1 MRRAYMTGKR
11 LFAGLLAAMIAAG
24 GPVVYG
30 AGQEASDL
38 AVHTPAAVYFD
49 LSAGGSVTLQMR
61 DAEEQIHETVLSV
74 KGDQTVISEQI
85 LQADG
90 TPAGEAAVRNEQYED
105 DSWCLETE
113 TGREI
118 ALQVRPDT
126 GYMVTVCDLTD
137 VDGHTESIRDRVDAD
152 SIFVQ
157 AGKTERVRI
166 VFSADSGAAGLQEDL
181 SGQENPEAAGGYSG
195 EQKPD
200 EKTENPAVENMDPA
214 EKSGAAG
221 SEIPET
227 LPGKTAEHAEPDG
240 GFADP
245 VQNPQSSRPDSTAE
259 EKTEKDADT
268 LSDETLSGADVTK
281 QEAGHKLTDA
291 VVEQYLLEHVDENY
305 TQKDF
310 LQVVNLMNAQQTLF
324 SAAYLPEGTALDQ
337 AMTEDRYLDH
347 WLGSY
352 RYMVPVYWMSESSDY
367 YVAFLNTMQNDPN
380 ASVRDVSFAE
390 NNTAG
395 NAVGGCVFDG
405 NTGIVYIPASLYH
418 AAEDPD
424 LMQIGTIQAQLL
436 QAVSGTADGTE
447 ATSACEV
454 LTGREKTLTAE
465 TAAEPVLDLET
476 TVQTAAGMNPG
487 KLQVAVNGMPLTE
500 DYYSYNRKTGEL
512 TIAMSSAAV
521 ATVDVTEEKSSIL
534 EKIVGAVGARTV
546 YAVTESN
553 MPNVYKNLKLKLP
566 SYVQEGMYL
575 QGNII
580 DTMMSNGTDA
590 YNELKDSG
598 EGVPNVYAYEYT
610 HGHPDYDW
618 NEKNSDGTFKH
629 AAGELIDLIY
639 NGERQETVSGETV
652 TRKLKYSKL
661 SMYTDAWWQV
671 LNFSH
676 ADSRSMNVYTAA
688 GKKTEDPR
696 VSLAV
701 LGNIPLTCSHITC
714 PLGNISGGVQDP
726 DEDDLDSG
734 AVNLRVKVRVRVFE
748 RNEAEGYAV
757 LGVLAAHHKV
767 AAGEADNGQTGVAV
781 FKVAIEPTTAKM
793 HIRKTSAA
801 AEVSEG
807 NGLYSLADAVYT
819 IYRDEACTQKVDEF
833 RTNAEGVSNTVTLQM
848 GTDYWY
854 KETTAPKGFYPDKK
868 IRKIQLDGNEAEHV
882 ETVGE
887 EPKEAVPELLISKVD
902 SETGEAKPQGDA
914 SLAGA
919 EFTVRHFGAENASGT
934 PLHTWVF
941 RTDEEGKIRFDE
953 KYLVTGTFVKNAA
966 GKNTFPLGYYTF
978 EETKTPEGYQP
989 LGKTF
994 SVSLLENGEGVRW
1007 SDADFLKGYRAEEP
1021 VMHGNIQVTKQ
1032 DIELNKAEALAGGSL
1047 AGIRFEVKN
1056 ASREPIMYQGKKILP
1071 GETVLV
1077 LETDESGE
1085 ASAEENTLPYGTYT
1099 VQELP
1104 SDKQNKSACDSY
1116 LLTDTGAH
1124 AVEIRQEGETKQLIC
1139 KDQIK
1144 RSALAFRKTDDADD
1158 RGMAKIPFVLELTET
1173 GERHILLTD
1182 KNGCFNTEKYLHSL
1196 ETNRLDGILETYTA
1210 EDVIPD
1216 EELQDYAYGT
1226 WFGTGREG
1234 TIAPVN
1240 DALRALPYG
1249 NYVLSELRCKANQGR
1264 RLIQDYAFTIE
1275 EDGEQFDFNNLRNR
1289 PDQISIGT
1297 TMTDEGSGGHN
1308 ASLGEVGL
1316 IHLTDAVECH
1326 GLTAGETYFMQA
1338 VLMEQVSEEV
1348 FRADNAEKQRTPVKG
1363 ELLFTADDEHM
1374 TVNVPLQAFA
1384 APTETLQVVAFE
1396 RLYAVTE
1403 DGKRGQQVA
1412 SHEDIS
1418 DAGQTVRIPVI
1429 HTEAADQNTGG
1440 NTGTAGEAQIIID
1453 TVSYS
1458 GLIPGET
1465 YEVSGTLIDHE
1476 TGKALL
1482 IHEKPV
1488 EGARSFTAEKESGSI
1503 QIHFQLDSR
1512 ELSGKT
1518 VVVFEE
1524 LYQIIPEGE
1533 EKNGPGRILTAVHKD
1548 PEDAAQ
1554 SIVYP
1559 EPEQP
1564 PEDSGK
1570 EKKTPEKKK
1579 ITPSPTK
1586 EPDKPVITT
1595 VPEITK
1601 RRTPVT
1607 GDPAGTMLFAGI
1619 CTTAACGIA
1628 VLIHII
1634 LHRKRR

>member
-1 MRRAYMTGKR
+1 MTGKR
-11 LFAGLLAAMIAAG
+11 LFAGLLAALIAAG
-24 GPVVYG
+24 GPAVYG
-30 AGQEASDL
+30 AGQEETDQ

-49 LSAGGSVTLQMR
+49 MSAGGCVTMQMR

-74 KGDQTVISEQI
+74 EGDQTVISEQI

-90 TPAGEAAVRNEQYED
+90 TPVSEPVVRSEQYED
-105 DSWCLETE
+105 DTWCLETE
-113 TGREI
+113 AGREI
-118 ALQVRPDT
+118 ALRVTPDK
-126 GYMVTVCDLTD
+126 GYTVTVCDLTD
-137 VDGHTESIRDRVDAD
+137 VDGHMESIRNRLDAD

-157 AGKTERVRI
+157 AGKTERIRI
-166 VFSADSGAAGLQEDL
+166 VFSADPEAAGMQEDSSVQGNSETAGSRPDAQNTDAKTDNPADGETDPAQETGAPDSEDPDTL
-181 SGQENPEAAGGYSG
+181 SGQEVERAEADGSIPDPAQNPESG
-195 EQKPD
+195 SVERTVK
-200 EKTENPAVENMDPA
+200 EKTEPD
-214 EKSGAAG
+214 AA
-221 SEIPET
+221 
-227 LPGKTAEHAEPDG
+227 
-240 GFADP
+240 
-245 VQNPQSSRPDSTAE
+245 PQP
-259 EKTEKDADT
+259 
-268 LSDETLSGADVTK
+268 DETLSGADVTK

-291 VVEQYLLEHVDENY
+291 VIEQYLLEHVDENY

-324 SAAYLPEGTALDQ
+324 SAAYLPEGITLDQ
-337 AMTEDRYLDH
+337 AMTEDRCLDH
-347 WLGSY
+347 WIGSY
-352 RYMVPVYWMSESSDY
+352 RYMVPVYWMSESSSY
-367 YVAFLNTMQNDPN
+367 YVAFLNTMQNDSN
-380 ASVRDVSFAE
+380 TSVRDVAFAE

-395 NAVGGCVFDG
+395 NAVSGCIYDG

-418 AAEDPD
+418 AAADPD
-424 LMQIGTIQAQLL
+424 SMQIGTVQAQLL
-436 QAVSGTADGTE
+436 QAVRGTADGTE
-447 ATSACEV
+447 AASACEI
-454 LTGREKTLTAE
+454 LTDREKTLTAE

-476 TVQTAAGMNPG
+476 TVHTAAGINPG
-487 KLQVAVNGMPLTE
+487 KMKVAVNGLPLTE
-500 DYYSYNRKTGEL
+500 DYYSYNRETGEL

-521 ATVDVTEEKSSIL
+521 ATVDVTEEKTSIL
-534 EKIVGAVGARTV
+534 EKIAGAVGARTV

-580 DTMMSNGTDA
+580 DTMMSGGSDA

-598 EGVPNVYAYEYT
+598 DGVPNVYAYEYT
-610 HGHPDYDW
+610 HGHLDYAWD
-618 NEKNSDGTFKH
+618 EKNSDGSFKH

-639 NGERQETVSGETV
+639 NGERREIVNGETV

-661 SMYTDAWWQV
+661 SMFTDAWWQV

-676 ADSRSMNVYTAA
+676 ADSKSMNVYTAS
-688 GKKTEDPR
+688 GEKTGDPK
-696 VSLAV
+696 VSLSA

-714 PLGNISGGVQDP
+714 PLGNITGGVQDP
-726 DEDDLDSG
+726 DEEDLDSG
-734 AVNLRVKVRVRVFE
+734 ALNLRVKVRVRVFE
-748 RNEAEGYAV
+748 RNEEEGYAV

-767 AAGEADNGQTGVAV
+767 AQGEADNGQTGVAV

-793 HIRKTSAA
+793 HIRKVSAA
-801 AEVSEG
+801 AAVSQQ
-807 NGLYSLADAVYT
+807 NNLYSLANAVYT
-819 IYRDEACTQKVDEF
+819 IYKDEACTQKVDEF
-833 RTNAEGVSNTVTLQM
+833 CTNAEGVSNTVTLQM
-848 GTDYWY
+848 GTAYWY
-854 KETTAPKGFYPDKK
+854 KETTAPKGFYPDKM

-882 ETVGE
+882 ETVSD
-887 EPKEAVPELLISKVD
+887 EPKEAIPELLVSKVD
-902 SETGEAKPQGDA
+902 SETGKAIPQGDA
-914 SLAGA
+914 SLEGA
-919 EFTVRHFGAENASGT
+919 EFTVRHFGAENTSGT

-941 RTDEEGKIRFDE
+941 RTDGEGKIRFDE
-953 KYLVTGTFVKNAA
+953 NYLVKGTLVRNSA

-978 EETKTPEGYQP
+978 EETKTPAGYLP

-994 SVSLLENGEGVRW
+994 LVSLLENGEGVRW
-1007 SDADFLKGYRAEEP
+1007 SDADFLKGFRAEEP
-1021 VMHGNIQVTKQ
+1021 VIHGNIEVTKY
-1032 DIELNKAEALAGGSL
+1032 DIELNRAEALAGGSL

-1056 ASREPIMYQGKKILP
+1056 ASREPVMYQGKKILP
-1071 GETVLV
+1071 GEAVLV
-1077 LETDESGE
+1077 LETDESGS

-1104 SDKQNKSACDSY
+1104 SDKQNKSASDSY

-1124 AVEIRQEGETKQLIC
+1124 TMEIRQDGETKQLVC

-1144 RSALAFRKTDDADD
+1144 RSGLAFRKTDDAND
-1158 RGMAKIPFVLELTET
+1158 RGMAQIPFVLELTET
-1173 GERHILLTD
+1173 GERHIILTD
-1182 KNGCFNTEKYLHSL
+1182 RNGCFNTEKYLHSL
-1196 ETNRLDGILETYTA
+1196 ETNRLDSLLETFTA

-1264 RLIQDYAFTIE
+1264 QLIQDYAFTIE

-1289 PDQISIGT
+1289 SGEITIST
-1297 TMTDEGSGGHN
+1297 TMTDEGSGGHT
-1308 ASLGEVGL
+1308 ASIGEDGL
-1316 IHLTDAVECH
+1316 IHLSDAVECY
-1326 GLTAGETYFMQA
+1326 GLTAGEAYFMQA
-1338 VLMEQVSEEV
+1338 VLMEQVSEDV
-1348 FRADNAEKQRTPVKG
+1348 FRAENAEKQRAPVKG
-1363 ELLFTADDEHM
+1363 ELFFTADNEHM
-1374 TVNVPLQAFA
+1374 TVHVSLTGFA
-1384 APTETLQVVAFE
+1384 APEETLQVVAFE
-1396 RLYAVTE
+1396 KLYAVTE
-1403 DGKRGQQVA
+1403 DGKRGQQLA

-1429 HTEAADQNTGG
+1429 HTEAADQRTGG
-1440 NTGTAGEAQIIID
+1440 NTGTVGEAQIIID

-1458 GLIPGET
+1458 GLIPGEM
-1465 YEVSGTLIDHE
+1465 YEIYGNLIDRE
-1476 TGKALL
+1476 TGEELL
-1482 IHEKPV
+1482 PGGKPV
-1488 EGARSFTAEKESGSI
+1488 EAAQSFTAEKESGSV
-1503 QIHFQLDSR
+1503 QVRFQLDSR
-1512 ELSGKT
+1512 ALSGKT

-1524 LYQIIPEGE
+1524 LYQIIPGGE
-1533 EKNGPGRILTAVHKD
+1533 EKDGSGRILTAVHKD

-1579 ITPSPTK
+1579 TTPSPTK

-1607 GDPAGTMLFAGI
+1607 GDPAGIVLFAGF
-1619 CTTAACGIA
+1619 CTAAACGIA